1 VREESKMSQPTA
13 DTKPEGG
20 TAPALDTRLEDRNV
34 TAIVRLS
41 PPRRV
46 KESLPVPEKVAELVA
61 STRAAIRD
69 VLHGRDRKRL
79 LVVVGPCSIHDPK
92 AALEYA
98 GRLADVAARL
108 RNELVVVMRTYF
120 EKPRTTVG
128 WKGLVNDPHL
138 DGTCD
143 VEAGLALARRL
154 LLEIGRLGVPCAS
167 EMLDPITPQYVEDL
181 LSWSAIGART
191 TESQTHREMASGL
204 SMPVGFKNG
213 TDGSLQ
219 VALDAMVSAR
229 HPHSFLGVDADGMSA
244 VVRTKGNPDRHVV
257 LRGGS
262 GGPNHGREAVAHAAA
277 LVGVEGIARG
287 VMVDCSHG
295 NSGKDPERQAAVAR
309 EVLEQVRGGQNAIC
323 GLLLE
328 SHLKPGRQDWKP
340 GRPLT
345 YGVSITDACMGWDA
359 TEALLGEAASAVR
372 DLT

>member
-143 VEAGLALARRL
+143 V
-154 LLEIGRLGVPCAS
+154 
-167 EMLDPITPQYVEDL
+167 
-181 LSWSAIGART
+181 
-191 TESQTHREMASGL
+191 
-204 SMPVGFKNG
+204 
-213 TDGSLQ
+213 
-219 VALDAMVSAR
+219 
-229 HPHSFLGVDADGMSA
+229 
-244 VVRTKGNPDRHVV
+244 
-257 LRGGS
+257 
-262 GGPNHGREAVAHAAA
+262 
-277 LVGVEGIARG
+277 
-287 VMVDCSHG
+287 
-295 NSGKDPERQAAVAR
+295 
-309 EVLEQVRGGQNAIC
+309 
-323 GLLLE
+323 
-328 SHLKPGRQDWKP
+328 
-340 GRPLT
+340 
-345 YGVSITDACMGWDA
+345 
-359 TEALLGEAASAVR
+359 
-372 DLT
+372 